1 VRTFDA
7 AVLGL
12 GALGSAVAFQLAR
25 RGARVLGLD
34 RFAPPHAMGSSHG
47 QTRITRQAI
56 GEGEHLTPFA
66 QRSHDL
72 WHDIEQEAGTHVLS
86 ACGLL
91 VISSADKTSFTH
103 VEQFFANTV
112 AAARKHGIAHELLD
126 AAAICRRFPQFR
138 IADGESGYYEPDA
151 GFLRPEAAVAAQL
164 DLARRHGAE
173 LHADERAI
181 SFAPRREDV
190 LITTVKNTYVAKQL
204 VIAAGAWLPALLDDR
219 LARHFRVFRQQQF
232 WFAPTDTSFEP
243 RRFPAFIWE
252 LSGRKQGL
260 YGFPDFDGSGVKV
273 ATEQFEVTTTASSAA
288 REVDRAEC
296 ASMYELYVRPFLPQL
311 SAQCT
316 RASACLYTVTA
327 DFGFVI
333 DRHPGCDRVL
343 IASCC
348 SGHGFKH
355 SPALGEAIAEL
366 VLDGRSRMDLAR
378 FSLARLCAA

>member
-12 GALGSAVAFQLAR
+12 GSLGSAAAFQLAR

-47 QTRITRQAI
+47 QTRIIRQAI
-56 GEGEHLTPFA
+56 GEGVHLTPFA
-66 QRSHDL
+66 RRSHEL
-72 WHDIEQEAGTHVLS
+72 WRDIEQETGTQIFS

-103 VEQFFANTV
+103 VEKFFANTV
-112 AAARKHGIAHELLD
+112 AAAQKHGIAHELLD
-126 AAAICRRFPQFR
+126 AAAIRRRFPQFR
-138 IADGESGYYEPDA
+138 VTDGEVGYYEPDA
-151 GFLRPEAAVAAQL
+151 GFLRPEAGVAAQL
-164 DLARRHGAE
+164 DLARWHGAV

-181 SFAPRREDV
+181 SFAPGVADV
-190 LITTVKNTYVAKQL
+190 LVTTDKNTYLARQL
-204 VIAAGAWLPALLDDR
+204 VIAAGAWLPEFLDDR
-219 LARHFRVFRQQQF
+219 LARNFKVFRQQQF
-232 WFAPTDTSFEP
+232 WFAPNDASFSP
-243 RRFPAFIWE
+243 GRFPAFIWE
-252 LSGRKQGL
+252 LRGRKQGI
-260 YGFPDFDGSGVKV
+260 YGFPDIDGSGVKV
-273 ATEQFEVTTTASSAA
+273 ATEQFEVATTASAAA
-288 REVDRAEC
+288 REVDRAQC

-311 SAQCT
+311 SPRCT

-333 DRHPGCDRVL
+333 DRHPDSDRVF

-355 SPALGEAIAEL
+355 SPALGEAVAEL
-366 VLDGRSRMDLAR
+366 VLDGRSRMDLSP
-378 FSLARLCAA
+378 FSLARLSTD